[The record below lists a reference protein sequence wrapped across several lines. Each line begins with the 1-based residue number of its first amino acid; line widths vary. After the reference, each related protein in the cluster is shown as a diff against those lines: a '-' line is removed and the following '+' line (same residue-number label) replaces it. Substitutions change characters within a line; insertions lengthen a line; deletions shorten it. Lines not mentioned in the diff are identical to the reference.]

1 MKNILITTQHRGVFF
16 GQIDE
21 KQLETYKQR
30 ASTDPTAPKNLI
42 DIKDCRMAIY
52 WNTKRGVME
61 LAEVGPNSGSKIGA
75 KADVDILHDVTGIF
89 SVTDNA
95 AEKWLNA

>member
-1 MKNILITTQHRGVFF
+1 MKNILVTTQHRGVFF
-16 GQIDE
+16 AQVE
-21 KQLETYKQR
+21 QSQLDSYKQR
-30 ASTDPTAPKNLI
+30 SVENPQTPKNLI
-42 DIKDCRMAIY
+42 DLKNCRMAIY

-75 KADVDILHDVTGIF
+75 KADVDILHDITGVF

-95 AEKWLNA
+95 AEKWLGA